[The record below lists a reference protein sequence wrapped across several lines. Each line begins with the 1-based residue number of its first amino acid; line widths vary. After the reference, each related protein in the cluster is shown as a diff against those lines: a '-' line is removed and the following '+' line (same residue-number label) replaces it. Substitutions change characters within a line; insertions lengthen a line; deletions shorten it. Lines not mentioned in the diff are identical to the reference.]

1 MYSFLKLFES
11 FMVICNG
18 FCLKAWTAAK
28 TNLAQ
33 VPLMGGQTLHLPMDG
48 FSLEADSVDDVQLK
62 QLEELSRNLQMNVA
76 NIKASRGQEN

>member
-1 MYSFLKLFES
+1 
-11 FMVICNG
+11 
-18 FCLKAWTAAK
+18 
-28 TNLAQ
+28 
-33 VPLMGGQTLHLPMDG
+33 MDG